1 MSKRSAELV
10 CKFVYVEGESELF
23 GESIDLHRGMLIVKA
38 GSKFYA
44 VPENS
49 IKRVEKDSVY
59 IEKFDKKKAEKE
71 GKKWIEEKSKP
82 VSLEEL
88 KKYGFGED

>member
-1 MSKRSAELV
+1 MNNAELI
-10 CKFVYVEGESELF
+10 CKFVYIEGESEPF
-23 GESIDLHRGMLIVKA
+23 GESIDVHRGMLIVKA

-49 IKRVEKDSVY
+49 VKKVEKDSIY
-59 IEKFDKKKAEKE
+59 IEKFDRKKAEKE

-88 KKYGFGED
+88 RKYGFGEE